1 MLIASFIGHEMN
13 TKPTLYCFLISLAFL
28 CLCACASVKS
38 DSADEAKVLAYERTN
53 QLIEYSKKV
62 HEAIQESTKDV
73 TSLSD
78 VERLMTVAEAK
89 TLNVNL
95 QEAITN
101 VSLYTALVAEWEKT
115 GKKPPGIDLA
125 NTRAVFGLSLI
136 ELQLNGEKLYD
147 SRDRHNYNFSG
158 YRINSAP

>member
-1 MLIASFIGHEMN
+1 MNIKSTFYCLFVSLSF
-13 TKPTLYCFLISLAFL
+13 LL
-28 CLCACASVKS
+28 LCACAGVKS

-62 HEAIQESTKDV
+62 HEAIQESTKNI
-73 TSLSD
+73 TILSD
-78 VERLMTVAEAK
+78 AEKLMTVAEAK
-89 TLNVNL
+89 TLNTNL

-115 GKKPPGIDLA
+115 GKKPVGIDLA

-136 ELQLNGEKLYD
+136 ELQLNGEKLHD
-147 SRDRHNYNFSG
+147 SRDRYNYNFSG
-158 YRINSAP
+158 YRIDSTP